1 MIMKKHPLL
10 LLDAIIN
17 LLLGVLLMIFPRPLV
32 DFLGMPSAINA
43 FYPSLLGAV
52 LFGIGIALLLHQYLP
67 KIGGLGLGGAVSINL
82 CGGMV
87 LTYWLLMGGLE
98 LPTRGF
104 VFLWV
109 IVLILM
115 ILSVME
121 LHSSL
126 RSSRQ

>member
-1 MIMKKHPLL
+1 MKKHPLL

-17 LLLGVLLMIFPRPLV
+17 LLLGVLLLIFPKPLV
-32 DFLGMPSAINA
+32 DFLGIPSATNS

-52 LFGIGIALLLHQYLP
+52 LFGIGIALLIQQYLP

-82 CGGMV
+82 CGGLV
-87 LTYWLLMGGLE
+87 LAYWLQMGGLE

-109 IVLILM
+109 VVLILV
-115 ILSVME
+115 ILSLME

>member
-1 MIMKKHPLL
+1 MKKHPLL

-17 LLLGVLLMIFPRPLV
+17 LLLGVLLIIFPRPLV
-32 DFLGMPSAINA
+32 DFLGIPDTISS

-52 LFGIGIALLLHQYLP
+52 LFGIGIALLVHQYLP
-67 KIGGLGLGGAVSINL
+67 KAGGLGLGGAVSINL
-82 CGGMV
+82 CGGLV
-87 LTYWLLMGGLE
+87 LAYWLLMGGLD
-98 LPTRGF
+98 LPTRGL

-109 IVLILM
+109 IVLVLV

-126 RSSRQ
+126 LSSKQ